1 MRKNII
7 ALLVVAL
14 AITGVW
20 SCKKDKISG
29 DSKDLIMGSYLT
41 LGALINGNL
50 DFSNQA
56 ATVSMKVGSK
66 GEKVASVNVYASP
79 DGGSDKSTWVLI
91 KTLPYSDSMVIAVS
105 TAELAKALAPGTIE
119 PGNQYILQNEV
130 VTASGAK
137 YSAANTPTNF
147 SSFPAY
153 QFGLTWKATAV
164 CAFNQAASVGKYKVV
179 YDGDWVDYNTGDTLS
194 VFAGPDANSI
204 QFLAYPSADIGGGT
218 NRQPWIVKVDP
229 ATGTATVA
237 DQFVGNYPG
246 NVVARVKASGFV
258 FSCTGTIT
266 LNVTVNYGGT
276 NYANNTFT
284 IKKQ

>member
-56 ATVSMKVGSK
+56 ATVSMKVGSR

-79 DGGSDKSTWVLI
+79 DGGSDKSTWKLI
-91 KTLPYSDSMVIAVS
+91 KTLPYSDSMVISVS
-105 TAELAKALAPGTIE
+105 TGELAKALAPGTIE
-119 PGNQYILQNEV
+119 PGNQYVLQNEV

-153 QFGLTWKATAV
+153 KFGLTWKATAV
-164 CAFNQAASVGKYKVV
+164 CAFSQAASVGAYKVV
-179 YDGDWVDYNTGDTLS
+179 SDDNWQDYAPGDTLT
-194 VFAGPDANSI
+194 VFPGPDANSLS
-204 QFLAYPSADIGGGT
+204 FYAYPAVQAGGV
-218 NRQPWIVKVDP
+218 NRKPWIVKVDA
-229 ATGTATVA
+229 ATGTATMA
-237 DQFVGNYPG
+237 SQAIGSYG
-246 NVVARVKASGFV
+246 SVVSSAKASGFV
-258 FSCTGTIT
+258 FSCTGVIT
-266 LNVTVNYGGT
+266 LSVDVNYGGT
-276 NYANNTFT
+276 VYAAQVLT